1 MNKYVKIGAACA
13 AVGAAVTLGILASG
27 TKDTEEVVP
36 VSVTEA
42 ETQTIIT
49 TEADPMPENWEYFLE
64 YSPFVAG
71 MTDRA
76 KQLLRK
82 NPDMIGWLKID
93 KTQVDYPVLLDPG
106 ALEDGLPFYQEG
118 CEYGNSYYIKRDL
131 DRSFKESGTL
141 FMDYR
146 DEFGSSEADQSE
158 NIVIYGHN
166 MLNGSMFGDLR
177 KYRNDN
183 SFFEKSPFIE
193 LSSNYK
199 DYDYVIFAFFRTD
212 GGPNAE
218 FKYWNMQELDTED
231 EYNYYVDTCY
241 KLSQYNTGVD
251 VKYGDK
257 LLTLQTCGDR
267 YDTERFLIVARRL
280 RDGEVA
286 GDMSTIARTE
296 EYIKAHQPEPTE
308 ESSEAQ
314 Q

>member
-1 MNKYVKIGAACA
+1 
-13 AVGAAVTLGILASG
+13 
-27 TKDTEEVVP
+27 
-36 VSVTEA
+36 
-42 ETQTIIT
+42 
-49 TEADPMPENWEYFLE
+49 
-64 YSPFVAG
+64 
-71 MTDRA
+71 
-76 KQLLRK
+76 
-82 NPDMIGWLKID
+82 
-93 KTQVDYPVLLDPG
+93 
-106 ALEDGLPFYQEG
+106 
-118 CEYGNSYYIKRDL
+118 
-131 DRSFKESGTL
+131 
-141 FMDYR
+141 MDYR

>member
-64 YSPFVAG
+64 YSPSVAG

-106 ALEDGLPFYQEG
+106 ALEEGLPFYQEG

-218 FKYWNMQELDTED
+218 FKELDTED